1 MNGNEMRSIQEPAR
15 AVPVRADVDVL
26 VVGGGPAGIIAA
38 MAAAESGLK
47 VALVESRSFVG
58 GNLTIGLPVLGFLS
72 QKGKPIIAGLPQK
85 LIDRLRA
92 QGAASEHRPCPLHV
106 SLTLIEPE
114 AVKSVAVEMLLERGV
129 DLMLHSMFAGVV
141 MEGDRLRGII
151 IESKAGREAILGK
164 VIIDCTGDGDVAFRA
179 GVPCEKGDEHG
190 GMQPPTLMFCLAGV
204 DTEKLRAQPQP

>member
-1 MNGNEMRSIQEPAR
+1 MTENRMTVINEPAR

-38 MAAAESGLK
+38 MAAAEDGLK

-92 QGAASEHRPCPLHV
+92 KGAASEHRPCPLHV
-106 SLTLIEPE
+106 SLTLVEPE

-129 DLMLHSMFAGVV
+129 DLMLYSDVRRRRDG
-141 MEGDRLRGII
+141 
-151 IESKAGREAILGK
+151 GRPAARHHHRKQSGPGS
-164 VIIDCTGDGDVAFRA
+164 DPGQG
-179 GVPCEKGDEHG
+179 HH
-190 GMQPPTLMFCLAGV
+190 
-204 DTEKLRAQPQP
+204 